1 MPREKEP
8 QILDHLTLCKRI
20 LDITHRISVETKISM
35 ETWNVVLSLLL
46 KNADDLLAP
55 PIVTK
60 SLGNSLCEQLIHT
73 IFNLWLRACV
83 HCFLTPLPWKSLR
96 ELCITWRHHPQVI
109 AEWNK
114 IMYSM
119 TVRVVVQSGPFNM
132 PRDINDEIRIMPNH

>member
-1 MPREKEP
+1 M
-8 QILDHLTLCKRI
+8 
-20 LDITHRISVETKISM
+20 ETKISR

-55 PIVTK
+55 PTVTK
-60 SLGNSLCEQLIHT
+60 NLGNSLCEQLIHT
-73 IFNLWLRACV
+73 IFNLWLRAYV
-83 HCFLTPLPWKSLR
+83 HYFLTPSLWKSLR

-119 TVRVVVQSGPFNM
+119 TVCVVLQLYGPFNM
-132 PRDINDEIRIMPNH
+132 PRDINDEHQDYIYMPNQE